1 MRIGC
6 PAFQFRLAT
15 SLSPF
20 NAILRLSPMKSGL
33 SDHAVEELRLLFEVE
48 FGEAVTI
55 DEIRVIANDMIQLHA
70 ALRRDPKRW

>member
-1 MRIGC
+1 M
-6 PAFQFRLAT
+6 T
-15 SLSPF
+15 Y
-20 NAILRLSPMKSGL
+20 GL